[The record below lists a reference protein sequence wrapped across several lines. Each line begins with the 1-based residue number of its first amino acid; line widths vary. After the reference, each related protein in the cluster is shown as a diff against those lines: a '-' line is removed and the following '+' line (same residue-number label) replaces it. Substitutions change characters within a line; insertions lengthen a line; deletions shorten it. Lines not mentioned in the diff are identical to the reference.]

1 MDNKLKKLLIIPV
14 LVAVLAFTVPVK
26 PAHNFN
32 IQHFDERGDAEDDID
47 ILWVKSSDYGDH
59 ILLEMKVDGQINDTC
74 RYDISVVARKIDQNE
89 GFIYRCTFF
98 DGHIEQY
105 NLFNRIQNGD
115 TLQILFPKAYLEGS
129 YMVGL
134 EATTHGKQND
144 YCKEGEERYN
154 EIRRAPLI
162 NWLPGLIFDTSFLND
177 CLGFR

>member
-14 LVAVLAFTVPVK
+14 LVAVLAFTAPVK

-47 ILWVKSSDYGDH
+47 ILWVKSSDYGNY
-59 ILLEMKVDGQINDTC
+59 ILLEMKVDGQINDTH
-74 RYDISVVARKIDQNE
+74 RYDISVVARKTDQNE

-98 DGHIEQY
+98 GGHIEQY
-105 NLFNRIQNGD
+105 DLFYRIQRGD
-115 TLQILFPKAYLEGS
+115 TLQVLFPKSYLEES

-144 YCKEGEERYN
+144 FCREGEERHN
-154 EIRRAPLI
+154 GIRKVPLI
-162 NWLPGLIFDTSFLND
+162 S
-177 CLGFR
+177 